1 MKIYY
6 DTDGLKPIKKAVVTI
21 GTFDGV
27 HIGHQEI
34 FRMVQSAAEESGG
47 ETVVIT
53 FHPHPR
59 LVIHPDSK
67 DLKFINTQEK
77 KIEFVRQAGIDY
89 LIVIPFTKE
98 FANTPS
104 GEFVRNVL
112 VEKIKTKKLIIGYDH
127 QFGKDRYG
135 SIGELKGLG
144 KIHSFEVVE
153 LPVQT
158 IDGVAVSSTKIR
170 NALNAGNVRLAN
182 KLLGY
187 EYSITGKVVRGN
199 RIGQTIGFP
208 TANIEIEDEYKLISA
223 NGVYACRVEYE
234 GRIYKGM
241 GNIGHRPTI
250 DHGDLTIEVNIFD
263 FNHDIY
269 GEIITIFFVDR
280 IRDEK
285 KFENLAALRKQL
297 RKDRVVAVDI
307 LDQLLSQ

>member
-1 MKIYY
+1 MN
-6 DTDGLKPIKKAVVTI
+6 GLEPIKKAVVTV

-27 HIGHQEI
+27 HVGHQEI
-34 FRMVQSAAEESGG
+34 FQMVKSVAEESGG
-47 ETVVIT
+47 KTVAIT

-59 LVIHPDSK
+59 LVLHPDSK
-67 DLKFINTQEK
+67 NLKFINTQEK
-77 KIEFVRQAGIDY
+77 KFDLIRQAGIDY

-98 FANTPS
+98 FSNTPS
-104 GEFVRNVL
+104 GDFVRKVL
-112 VEKIKTKKLIIGYDH
+112 VEKVKIKKLIIGYDH

-135 SIGELKGLG
+135 GIGELKGLG
-144 KIHSFEVVE
+144 KIHCFEVVE
-153 LPVQT
+153 LPVKT
-158 IDGVAVSSTKIR
+158 IDGIHVSSTKIR
-170 NALNAGNVRLAN
+170 NALNAGNVRFAN

-223 NGVYACRVEYE
+223 IGVYACRVEYE

-263 FNHDIY
+263 FDHDIY

-297 RKDRVVAVDI
+297 RKDRLVA
-307 LDQLLSQ
+307 LDMLDFLRA